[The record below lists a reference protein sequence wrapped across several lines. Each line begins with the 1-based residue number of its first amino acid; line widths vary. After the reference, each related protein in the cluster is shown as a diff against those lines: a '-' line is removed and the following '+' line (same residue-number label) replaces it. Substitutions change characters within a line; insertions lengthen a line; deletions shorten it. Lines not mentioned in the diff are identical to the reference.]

1 MCGER
6 AESWLAREVMVN
18 GTKGL
23 IRVGEV
29 AERLEVSPRT
39 IKYYEEIGLVEPE
52 ERSAGGYRLYGS
64 RGIERLERILR
75 MKSIGYSL
83 AAIRELLA
91 VRDTAQEADRV
102 TVLRTATEHLKE
114 REREAS
120 ERVIKIREDLQR
132 AESLREELERDI
144 ALCERRMRELGG

>member
-1 MCGER
+1 
-6 AESWLAREVMVN
+6 
-18 GTKGL
+18 
-23 IRVGEV
+23 
-29 AERLEVSPRT
+29 
-39 IKYYEEIGLVEPE
+39 
-52 ERSAGGYRLYGS
+52 
-64 RGIERLERILR
+64 

-114 REREAS
+114 REREVYG
-120 ERVIKIREDLQR
+120 RILRIREDLRR

-144 ALCERRMRELGG
+144 ALCERRIRELGGQ

>member
-1 MCGER
+1 MNADGR
-6 AESWLAREVMVN
+6 
-18 GTKGL
+18 L

-29 AERLEVSPRT
+29 AERLQVSPRT
-39 IKYYEEIGLVEPE
+39 VKYYEELGLVEPE
-52 ERSAGGYRLYGS
+52 ERSTGGFRLYGS
-64 RGIERLERILR
+64 REIARLERILK
-75 MKSIGYSL
+75 MKSMGYSL

-91 VRDTAQEADRV
+91 VRDRAQEADRV
-102 TVLRTATEHLKE
+102 TVLRTAAEHLKE

-120 ERVIKIREDLQR
+120 ERVLKIRGDLEH

>member
-1 MCGER
+1 MV
-6 AESWLAREVMVN
+6 AEGR
-18 GTKGL
+18 L

-39 IKYYEEIGLVEPE
+39 VKYYEELGLVEPG
-52 ERSAGGYRLYGS
+52 ERSSGGFRLYGS
-64 RGIERLERILR
+64 REIERLERILR

-83 AAIRELLA
+83 AAIRELLL

-102 TVLRTATEHLKE
+102 TVLRTATRHLRE

-120 ERVIKIREDLQR
+120 ERVLKIREDLQR
-132 AESLREELERDI
+132 AEALRGELERDI
-144 ALCERRMRELGG
+144 ALCEWRMRELGG

>member
-1 MCGER
+1 MN
-6 AESWLAREVMVN
+6 AEGR
-18 GTKGL
+18 L

-39 IKYYEEIGLVEPE
+39 VKYYEELGLVEPE
-52 ERSAGGYRLYGS
+52 ERSTGGFRLYG
-64 RGIERLERILR
+64 RREIERLERILR

-102 TVLRTATEHLKE
+102 TVLRTATEHLRE
-114 REREAS
+114 REREVS
-120 ERVIKIREDLQR
+120 ERMLKIRGDLRR

-144 ALCERRMRELGG
+144 ALCERRIRELGG